1 MNPIQL
7 LKELRE
13 TLSGELDVYDFEF
26 GIGELTAD
34 FGIMD
39 REVELSDNIT
49 AVVNF
54 KAEGER
60 HIDRGDYYTP
70 PSDSGTIEVHIT
82 HADFY
87 DINGEKVAEV
97 DAPYPTY
104 YENKYTIKLT
114 F

>member
-26 GIGELTAD
+26 GIGELAAD
-34 FGIMD
+34 FGTMD
-39 REVELSDNIT
+39 KEVELSDDIT

-60 HIDRGDYYTP
+60 HIDRGDYFTP
-70 PSDSGTIEVHIT
+70 PSESGEIEIHIT

-87 DINGEKVAEV
+87 NLDGEKVAEV
-97 DAPYPTY
+97 DATYPEY
-104 YENKYTIKLT
+104 YEKKYTIKLT